1 MSNCVFGFPTY
12 SDPSP
17 TRTVVV
23 TSGFAAPGGPLPI
36 ENIQDRRLSRVARS
50 ANALTTVTIFDVDLG
65 TACPVGVLAM
75 LISNLTK
82 SSVPTVRWVG
92 GTTLAGNDVY
102 DTGALQA
109 WPTGVTLDDVLG
121 ADGSSMNVW
130 TLNIPSTTKTAR
142 YWRCY
147 IDDHANADGYVDV
160 ARVIIAGAYRPSR
173 PLTVGARS
181 QLENDTVRT
190 KTEGGATLYKAMP
203 TSRVDTF
210 SLANIPE
217 SEALTSIRRM
227 QHRLGTS
234 GPLFFVLDET
244 DPYRYMRSYQG
255 TLRQL
260 GALEY
265 PDSLLYNTIGFEV
278 AEDL

>member
-1 MSNCVFGFPTY
+1 MSNCVFGFPDFAQAT
-12 SDPSP
+12 PLFTP
-17 TRTVVV
+17 VVDNPV
-23 TSGFAAPGGPLPI
+23 RFVSTLPGANVL
-36 ENIQDRRLSRVARS
+36 DRRLTRVARS
-50 ANALTTVTIFDVDLG
+50 LDATTTNTQVLINLG
-65 TACPVGVLAM
+65 VARPVGLLSVLLPNITRSA
-75 LISNLTK
+75 T
-82 SSVPTVRWVG
+82 PTVQWVG
-92 GTTLAGNDVY
+92 YTDAAYTIPGY
-102 DTGALQA
+102 DSGAVQA
-109 WPTGVTLDDVLG
+109 FPTGVTAEDVTG
-121 ADGSSMNVW
+121 PDGSPMNVW
-130 TLNIPSTTKTAR
+130 SLVIPSSTKTFR
-142 YWRCY
+142 YWGCFVV
-147 IDDHANADGYVDV
+147 DTANVDGYVDF

-173 PLTVGARS
+173 PLSVGVRS

-217 SEALTSIRRM
+217 SETLTSIRRM

>member
-1 MSNCVFGFPTY
+1 MSNCVFGFPEH
-12 SDPSP
+12 SAASP
-17 TRTVVV
+17 LYTPVV
-23 TSGFAAPGGPLPI
+23 SGGSWVSTLPAS
-36 ENIQDRRLSRVARS
+36 NVLDRKLSRLARSTNALAASTQVLIDLGVARS
-50 ANALTTVTIFDVDLG
+50 VGLMSILIPNITVSSTPTILFFASSSPSYTSFDLY
-65 TACPVGVLAM
+65 
-75 LISNLTK
+75 
-82 SSVPTVRWVG
+82 SSGSLQAVPTG
-92 GTTLAGNDVY
+92 LTIEDLM
-102 DTGALQA
+102 Q
-109 WPTGVTLDDVLG
+109 P
-121 ADGSSMNVW
+121 DGSRMNLWQVV
-130 TLNIPSTTKTAR
+130 TPAAFNAR
-142 YWRCY
+142 YLGFA
-147 IDDHANADGYVDV
+147 ITDTANADGHIDV
-160 ARVIIAGAYRPSR
+160 ARVVIAGAYRPSR

-234 GPLFFVLDET
+234 GPLFFVLDEA

>member
-1 MSNCVFGFPTY
+1 MSNCVFGFPIH
-12 SDPSP
+12 SDVSP
-17 TRTVVV
+17 LFTPTLSNGGWV
-23 TSGFAAPGGPLPI
+23 TTLPLT
-36 ENIQDRRLSRVARS
+36 NVQDRRLSRVARS
-50 ANALTTVTIFDVDLG
+50 TSAGSGFTAMNIDLQRI
-65 TACPVGVLAM
+65 CSVGVLAT
-75 LISNLTK
+75 LVSNLTK
-82 SSVPTVRWVG
+82 SSTPTIQFRAGSAVG
-92 GTTLAGNDVY
+92 LNDIY
-102 DTGALQA
+102 DSGALQA
-109 WPTGVTLDDVLG
+109 WPTGLTLDDVTTP
-121 ADGSSMNVW
+121 DGGQMNVW
-130 TLNIPSTTKTAR
+130 YAIVLTTPISAR
-142 YWRCY
+142 YWSFF

-173 PLTVGARS
+173 PLSVGVRS

-234 GPLFFVLDET
+234 GPLFFVLDEA